1 MLQYDLFYVLL
12 FLATRRVDS
21 FGVPDQGPNLHPLHW
36 KVKSLAQNYKGSPS
50 SYKDTFPIMGAP
62 PLCLILT

>member
-21 FGVPDQGPNLHPLHW
+21 FGVPDQGPNLHPLH
-36 KVKSLAQNYKGSPS
+36 
-50 SYKDTFPIMGAP
+50 
-62 PLCLILT
+62 